1 MYKDQLL
8 QEKLAEME
16 SGKPVDQVLQ
26 NLPDGMAD
34 LKEMIMLVSDI
45 QQSKQPSLSPDARKH
60 FTTIRKNMKTQ
71 KSTKIPKWEWALLG
85 TVTALLIIVTIT
97 AGVLILRTVQPASAA
112 SLDNIQGVVGIKT
125 VNGDWNVGVNNTQIK
140 EGTTLRTYSDSTA
153 DLHLPDGSVINMDA
167 DTLISIDKFSWN
179 RNGTLEFLVSTQSG
193 GITNTVVP
201 LNGSSSYYH
210 VRTPG
215 GLVTVHGTEFQVY
228 ALDNKQSIVNVVHG
242 NVQVDNQ
249 SGSVDLTT
257 GQMTLAS
264 TTNSPSKPIYSF
276 NYDGSISSKTSNSI
290 TLDGTEI
297 KLTGDTKAVNSPIL
311 NANVHVIGHFDADGN
326 QVADLIVPGN
336 GKNDHKMFTGTV
348 SAINDT
354 IWTIGSS
361 TVTVLP
367 GTKVNGSPV
376 TGSVVKVWF
385 SVAADGTWQ
394 ADKIVNTS
402 DEADIEAAEETTTPS
417 PTVVETPTVT
427 DGTTTPTLP
436 AGTSTP
442 GPRTNGICGS
452 DTQQPEAV
460 TLAERYG
467 TTYEVIMGWF
477 CRNNGFGEIDLAYQL
492 SAEFGKPVEEV
503 FAMRETG
510 LGWGQIRHELEGN
523 GKPTKQP
530 KVENTRKP
538 H

>member
-1 MYKDQLL
+1 MDKDQLL

-16 SGKPVDQVLQ
+16 AGKSVENVLQ
-26 NLPDGMAD
+26 NLPDDMAD
-34 LKEMIMLVSDI
+34 LRELIVLANNV
-45 QQSKQPSLSPDARKH
+45 QHSKQPSLSPDTRKQ
-60 FTTIRKNMKTQ
+60 FTDMRLKMKIQ
-71 KSTKIPKWEWALLG
+71 KSSKFPKWEWALLG

-97 AGVLILRTVQPASAA
+97 AGALILGTIQPVSAA
-112 SLDNIQGVVGIKT
+112 SLDNIQGVVAVKT
-125 VNGDWNVGVNNTQIK
+125 VNGDWTVGVNNTRIQ

-153 DLHLPDGSVINMDA
+153 DLHLPDGSVINMYA

-179 RNGTLEFLVSTQSG
+179 RNGTLEFLVCTQSG

-201 LNGSSSYYH
+201 LKGSSSYFH

-242 NVQVDNQ
+242 NVQVENQ

-264 TTNSPSKPIYSF
+264 TLNSPSEPVYSF
-276 NYDGSISSKTSNSI
+276 NYDGSVTSTTSSGI

-297 KLTGDTKAVNSPIL
+297 SLTGDTKAVNPPEL
-311 NANVHVIGHFDADGN
+311 NSNVHVIGHFDANGN

-361 TVTVLP
+361 AVIVLP
-367 GTKVNGSPV
+367 GTKINGSPQV
-376 TGSVVKVWF
+376 DSTVKVWF
-385 SVAADGTWQ
+385 HVATDGTWQ
-394 ADKIVNTS
+394 ADKIVNTA
-402 DEADIEAAEETTTPS
+402 DETDIEAAEETTTPS
-417 PTVVETPTVT
+417 PTVETTPTAT
-427 DGTTTPTLP
+427 DGTLQPTLP
-436 AGTSTP
+436 AGTATP
-442 GPRTNGICGS
+442 EPRTNGICGS
-452 DTQQPEAV
+452 DAQQPHAV

-477 CRNNGFGEIDLAYQL
+477 CRNYGFGEIDLAYQL
-492 SAEFGKPVEEV
+492 SAEFGKPVEGI

-510 LGWGQIRHELEGN
+510 LGWGQIRQELEGKV
-523 GKPTKQP
+523 KPTKQP
-530 KVENTRKP
+530 KPENTRKP